1 MLSAEK
7 KFQTGFLIIL
17 FYLNILAWIAV
28 SDLSQNDLEVIF
40 FDVGQGDSI
49 FIETPQK
56 HQVLIDGG
64 PTSAILEKLGKEM
77 PFYDRTIDL
86 IILSHP
92 EHDHIAGLLEV
103 LKRYQVENIL
113 WTGVLRDTAEFEE
126 WQRLIKEEK
135 ATIKIAQSNQIV
147 WLGASYERT
156 ARIEVLHP
164 FENLEGQTI
173 KNTNNSSVIAQLVFK
188 ENTVLFTGDVY
199 KSVENDLIQEN
210 IDLKSNV
217 LKISHHGSKTSTSEK
232 FLEKVMPELAII
244 SVGAENSYGHPNPE
258 VLEVLERY
266 GIKLLRTDQ
275 EGDIKI
281 IY

>member
-1 MLSAEK
+1 MVERDK
-7 KFQTGFLIIL
+7 KLGIYFLIIL
-17 FYLNILAWIAV
+17 AYLNVLAWIAV
-28 SDLSQNDLEVIF
+28 FDLGQDDLEIIF

-64 PTSAILEKLGKEM
+64 PTSAVLEKLGKEM

-92 EHDHIAGLLEV
+92 EHDHLAGLLEV
-103 LKRYQVENIL
+103 LKRYKVENVL

-126 WQRLIKEEK
+126 WQRLLEEEG
-135 ATIKIAQSNQIV
+135 ATIKIAQFNQVV
-147 WLGASYERT
+147 WLGVPSDQT
-156 ARIEVLHP
+156 ARIEILYP

-173 KNTNNSSVIAQLVFK
+173 KNTNNSSIIARLVFQEK
-188 ENTVLFTGDVY
+188 AILFTGDAY
-199 KSVENDLIQEN
+199 KSVENELIQKN
-210 IDLKSNV
+210 IDLKSNI
-217 LKISHHGSKTSTSEK
+217 LKIGHHGSKTSTSEK

-244 SVGAENSYGHPNPE
+244 SVGAKNSYGHPNLE

-266 GIKLLRTDQ
+266 DIKLLRTDQ